1 MTQADQLLA
10 SLAVLRRQWRRRILL
25 EALAWVTLAALIGLV
40 VAFAI
45 GQLTP
50 PSDAGLVAI
59 RVLAYALIVGTL
71 IRFLVVPLA
80 RRTSDQRFALYVEEH
95 APELKQS
102 LLSAVHELH
111 APAELRSS
119 PSLAARL
126 TARTV
131 KALQPLERDGRIERP
146 RTVRALQVFGGAAA
160 VAALLLLAGPDEI
173 RDTARALFVPWSD
186 AQAAT
191 PVMSVRVVPGNA
203 SVPKGASVDVGASLN
218 GFSSDSAELSFRTDT
233 TEAWTRVSMVRD
245 KAKGQFTT
253 RLFDVAK
260 ATDYYVESN
269 GVRSPQY
276 RLSVSNLP
284 AVSKLALDIRSPAYT
299 RIPPEHVTDGG
310 DVAAVVG
317 STVTVRP
324 TVTMPVRGGT
334 ITFDNGATVPLAA
347 DSSGALSGSFSVK
360 TSGFYRV
367 DLTTLD
373 GTTVNGPIQYA
384 VDALPDR
391 PPRVT
396 IEKPGRD
403 TKVTNVEEL
412 TIAVAGSDDYGV
424 ESMELRYRV
433 NGGEEK
439 RVALG
444 AGGRGNKEP
453 RAAYTMFLEELG
465 LAPGDLIAYNAV
477 ARDGAGNTGSSD
489 VYFLEV
495 RPFGKNYRQAEQ
507 QGGGGG
513 GGGGGDSPE
522 GFVPRQREVVAAT
535 FNWLRDS
542 ATSAPRKRREDIA
555 TVNIAEG
562 RLREDVETLTR
573 RMQERGAAQADTM
586 FIHIHAELTQAI
598 ASLRAAEERLVK
610 GEGRDAL
617 APEQQALQRLQ
628 RAEAMYRDIS
638 VQFGGQQQ
646 GGGGGGGGGQRPE
659 DLADLFELQTD
670 KLRNQYEAVQ
680 SESRQPQ
687 QQAER
692 ATDEALNRLKELA
705 QRQQQENER
714 MQRLAEQMRERLGQ
728 DQSASGG
735 GGGGGASQRE
745 LARQAEEEARR
756 LERLARERQQPEL
769 AQAAQQLQRAADAMR
784 RAAAGSPQQ
793 GKDALDQLGRAA
805 SGLEGARSDRASE
818 NVRQLERQASALQ
831 ERQRQIADQV
841 RASAGGTLQQRA
853 DRMRK
858 IAEQKDS
865 LSRAIDE
872 FESNAERVSREGR
885 REQPA
890 ASRKVGE
897 AAQAV
902 REQRIRDKVEYSKR
916 MMSGMS
922 PEYANAFE
930 GQIGENLAEVSERM
944 RAAAGAI
951 GQGAPSD
958 VRQNRALDRT
968 REVVRGMESLRDQLA
983 QRGARAQQ
991 GQGNQNQPGQ
1001 QSAQGQNGQR
1011 GQQGAPGQQNAQ
1023 GQSGQQGQQGQ
1034 QSAQGQQGQQGQA
1047 GQRGQQGQA
1056 GQQGQQGQQ
1065 SAQGQG
1071 GQQGGQQR
1079 GGSANGQN
1087 PSGGPIDEFS
1097 DGDARQLARAFGLRR
1112 GNAEALRRELA
1123 GQGIDVSQLDRS
1135 IEAMRQ
1141 LERSGALDDPAAADR
1156 LEAQVIDGLKDFEFA
1171 LARKLGGGQPNG
1183 PALGTRSPVPEEY
1196 RAAVEEYYRSLA
1208 GGRREK

>member
-25 EALAWVTLAALIGLV
+25 EALAWVALAAVIGLV

-45 GQLTP
+45 SRVTP
-50 PSDAGLVAI
+50 ASGPGLVAI
-59 RVLAYALIVGTL
+59 RVVAYGLIVGAL

-111 APAELRSS
+111 APEAMRAS

-126 TARTV
+126 ITRTV
-131 KALQPLERDGRIERP
+131 SALGPLQSDGRIERP
-146 RTVRALQVFGGAAA
+146 RVVRALRVFGATV
-160 VAALLLLAGPDEI
+160 VAGALLVLLGPDSL
-173 RDTARALFVPWSD
+173 RDTARAVFVPWST
-186 AQAAT
+186 AEAAT

-203 SVPKGASVDVGASLN
+203 SVPKGASVDVGASLS
-218 GFSSDSAELSFRTDT
+218 GFSSDSAELSFRTDST
-233 TEAWTRVSMVRD
+233 QAWTRLPMSRD
-245 KAKGQFTT
+245 KTDGRFTS

-269 GVRSPQY
+269 GVRSALY
-276 RLSVSNLP
+276 KLSVSNLP
-284 AVSKLALDIRSPAYT
+284 AVSRLALDVRYPAYT
-299 RIPPEHVTDGG
+299 RIPPDHVTDGG

-324 TVTMPVRGGT
+324 AVTMPVRGGT
-334 ITFDNGATVPLAA
+334 ISFDNGVTVPLAA
-347 DSSGALSGSFSVK
+347 DSSGLLSGSFRVTS
-360 TSGFYRV
+360 SGFYRI
-367 DLTTLD
+367 DLTTTE
-373 GTTVNGPIQYA
+373 GATVTGPVQYA
-384 VDALPDR
+384 VDAIPDR
-391 PPRVT
+391 PPRVR

-412 TIAVAGSDDYGV
+412 TIDVGGSDDYGV

-433 NGGEEK
+433 NGGEER

-453 RAAYTMFLEELG
+453 RAAYTMFLEEMG
-465 LAPGDLIAYNAV
+465 LTPGDLIAYNAV

-522 GFVPRQREVVAAT
+522 GFVARQREVVAAT

-542 ATSAPRKRREDIA
+542 ATTAPRKHREDIA
-555 TVNIAEG
+555 TINIAEG
-562 RLREDVETLTR
+562 RLREDVATLR
-573 RMQERGAAQADTM
+573 WKMQKRGAMAADTM
-586 FIHIHAELTQAI
+586 FVHIDAEA
-598 ASLRAAEERLVK
+598 ARAVAALRAAEELLVK
-610 GEGRDAL
+610 GQGRDAL
-617 APEQQALQRLQ
+617 PPEQQALQALQ
-628 RAEAMYRDIS
+628 RAEALYRDVQ

-646 GGGGGGGGGQRPE
+646 GGGGGGGGQRPE

-692 ATDEALNRLKELA
+692 ATDEALERLKELA

-714 MQRLAEQMRERLGQ
+714 MQRLAEAMRERLGR
-728 DQSASGG
+728 DQSASAGGG

-756 LERLARERQQPEL
+756 LERLSRERQSPEL
-769 AQAAQQLQRAADAMR
+769 EQAAQQLQRAADAMR
-784 RAAAGSPQQ
+784 RAATGTPQQ
-793 GKDALDQLGRAA
+793 GQAALEQLGRAA
-805 SGLEGARSDRASE
+805 SGLEGARSDRVSE
-818 NVRQLERQASALQ
+818 SVRQLERQARGLQ
-831 ERQRQIADQV
+831 DRQREIVEQV
-841 RASAGGTLQQRA
+841 RASAGGTPQQRE
-853 DRMRK
+853 
-858 IAEQKDS
+858 EQIRRLSERKDS
-865 LSRAIDE
+865 LARALDE
-872 FESNAERVSREGR
+872 FEANADRVSRDGR

-902 REQRIRDKVEYSKR
+902 REQRIRDKVAYSKNAIR
-916 MMSGMS
+916 STS
-922 PEYANAFE
+922 SEYANALE
-930 GQIGENLAEVSERM
+930 GQISDNIADVAERM
-944 RAAAGAI
+944 RAATGAI
-951 GQGAPSD
+951 GAAPTD
-958 VRQNRALDRT
+958 VRQNRALDQT
-968 REVVRGMESLRDQLA
+968 RELVRGMESLRDQMA
-983 QRGARAQQ
+983 QRGAR
-991 GQGNQNQPGQ
+991 
-1001 QSAQGQNGQR
+1001 
-1011 GQQGAPGQQNAQ
+1011 
-1023 GQSGQQGQQGQ
+1023 GQQGQ
-1034 QSAQGQQGQQGQA
+1034 QSAQGQQQGQNGQRGAQGQQGQ
-1047 GQRGQQGQA
+1047 REGQQGQG

-1065 SAQGQG
+1065 GQRGGQQGAQGQQSAQG

-1079 GGSANGQN
+1079 GGSAQQGGQN
-1087 PSGGPIDEFS
+1087 PAGGAPVDGS
-1097 DGDARQLARAFGLRR
+1097 LNDGDARQFSRAFGLRR
-1112 GNAEALRRELA
+1112 GNAEALRRQLA
-1123 GQGIDVSQLDRS
+1123 GEGIDVAQLDRALD
-1135 IEAMRQ
+1135 AMRQ
-1141 LERSGALDDPAAADR
+1141 LERSGALDDPRAVER
-1156 LEAQVIDGLKDFEFA
+1156 LETQVIDGLKDFEFA
-1171 LARKLGGGQPNG
+1171 LARKLGGAQPNG

>member
-1 MTQADQLLA
+1 
-10 SLAVLRRQWRRRILL
+10 
-25 EALAWVTLAALIGLV
+25 
-40 VAFAI
+40 
-45 GQLTP
+45 
-50 PSDAGLVAI
+50 
-59 RVLAYALIVGTL
+59 
-71 IRFLVVPLA
+71 
-80 RRTSDQRFALYVEEH
+80 
-95 APELKQS
+95 
-102 LLSAVHELH
+102 
-111 APAELRSS
+111 
-119 PSLAARL
+119 
-126 TARTV
+126 
-131 KALQPLERDGRIERP
+131 
-146 RTVRALQVFGGAAA
+146 VRALQVLGGAAV
-160 VAALLLLAGPDEI
+160 VAALLLVTGPDEI

-186 AQAAT
+186 AEAAT
-191 PVMSVRVVPGNA
+191 PVMAVRVVPGNA
-203 SVPKGASVDVGASLN
+203 SVPKGASVDVGATLN
-218 GFSSDSAELSFRTDT
+218 GFSSDSAELSFRTDST
-233 TEAWTRVSMVRD
+233 QAWTRVPMMRD
-245 KAKGQFTT
+245 KAQGQFTT

-260 ATDYYVESN
+260 ATEYYVESN
-269 GVRSPQY
+269 AIRSRQY

-334 ITFDNGATVPLAA
+334 ITFDNGVAVPLAA
-347 DSSGALSGSFSVK
+347 DSSGALSGDFRVK

-367 DLTTLD
+367 DLTTVD
-373 GTTVNGPIQYA
+373 GITVTGPVQYA

-403 TKVTNVEEL
+403 TEVTNVEEL
-412 TIAVAGSDDYGV
+412 TIAVGGSDDYGV

-439 RVALG
+439 RVALSG
-444 AGGRGNKEP
+444 GGRGNREP

-465 LAPGDLIAYNAV
+465 LSPGDLIAYNAV

-542 ATSAPRKRREDIA
+542 ATNAPRKRREDIA

-586 FIHIHAELTQAI
+586 FVHIHAELAAAI
-598 ASLRAAEERLVK
+598 AALRAAEERLVK

-628 RAEAMYRDIS
+628 RAEAMYRDVS
-638 VQFGGQQQ
+638 VQFGGQQ

-692 ATDEALNRLKELA
+692 ATDEALERLKELA

-735 GGGGGASQRE
+735 GGGAGASQRE

-769 AQAAQQLQRAADAMR
+769 EQAAQQLQRAADAMR

-793 GKDALDQLGRAA
+793 GRDALDQLGRAA

-818 NVRQLERQASALQ
+818 NVRQLERQASALE
-831 ERQRQIADQV
+831 ERQRRIAEQV
-841 RASAGGTLQQRA
+841 RSSAGGTPQQRV
-853 DRMRK
+853 DRIRR

-872 FESNAERVSREGR
+872 FEANAERVSRDGR
-885 REQPA
+885 REQPN

-902 REQRIRDKVEYSKR
+902 REQRIRDKVEFSKR
-916 MMSGMS
+916 TMSGAS
-922 PEYANAFE
+922 PEYANAIE
-930 GQIGENLAEVSERM
+930 GQIGENLAEVSARM
-944 RAAAGAI
+944 RAATGAI
-951 GQGAPSD
+951 GQGPSD

-983 QRGARAQQ
+983 QRGARGQQ
-991 GQGNQNQPGQ
+991 GQGSQQNQQGQ

-1011 GQQGAPGQQNAQ
+1011 DQQGA
-1023 GQSGQQGQQGQ
+1023 QGQ
-1034 QSAQGQQGQQGQA
+1034 QSAQG
-1047 GQRGQQGQA
+1047 
-1056 GQQGQQGQQ
+1056 
-1065 SAQGQG
+1065 
-1071 GQQGGQQR
+1071 QGGQQR

-1087 PSGGPIDEFS
+1087 PSGGAPGEMS

-1141 LERSGALDDPAAADR
+1141 LERSGALDDPRAAER

-1171 LARKLGGGQPNG
+1171 LARKLAGAQPDG